1 MQPWQNSLWSGT
13 PPAVSSDPALYAGLL
28 PRRCM
33 AYLLDV
39 VLIAIVGFCL
49 AFALTVIGILTLGLF
64 SPLATAI
71 LALWPLTYHS
81 FFLAVRGAT
90 PGMRMLGLQAR
101 GWDGQPISL
110 AQAIVL
116 TILFYVTVSLTAWL
130 ILLVALF
137 NDRGRTLH
145 DILANTLV
153 VRSPDDAL

>member
-1 MQPWQNSLWSGT
+1 MQSWHNSLWSGA
-13 PPAVSSDPALYAGLL
+13 PPSVSSNPRLYAGLL
-28 PRRCM
+28 PRRCL

-39 VLIAIVGFCL
+39 VLIAIVGACL
-49 AFALTVIGILTLGLF
+49 AFALGVIGILTLGLF
-64 SPLATAI
+64 SPLAAVI

-81 FFLAVRGAT
+81 LFLAIRGAT

-101 GWDGQPISL
+101 NWDGQPINPV
-110 AQAIVL
+110 QAVIV
-116 TILFYVTVSLTAWL
+116 TILFYVSVSLTVWL

-153 VRSPDDAL
+153 VRSPDTAT

>member
-1 MQPWQNSLWSGT
+1 MQHWQTSPWSGT
-13 PPAVSSDPALYAGLL
+13 PPSVSSDPALYAGLL
-28 PRRCM
+28 PRRCA

-39 VLIAIVGFCL
+39 ALIAIVGACL

-64 SPLATAI
+64 SPLAAAI

-81 FFLAVRGAT
+81 LFLAIRGAT

-101 GWDGQPISL
+101 AWDGQAVSPL
-110 AQAIVL
+110 QAIVV
-116 TILFYVTVSLTAWL
+116 TILFYVSVSLTVWL

-145 DILANTLV
+145 DILANTVV
-153 VRSPDDAL
+153 VRTKGAD